1 MASGEA
7 LLEDFRL
14 EALLLV
20 ALRVLV
26 LISGAL
32 FSVSQLHCRGAT
44 LVFIRWCRIHVS
56 AARDSP

>member
-1 MASGEA
+1 M
-7 LLEDFRL
+7 EDFRL